1 MGLPVEVRRDP
12 LAVLRAVKNISAHEA
27 HKRVDLLNS
36 CGIVRYK
43 ARAM

>member
-1 MGLPVEVRRDP
+1 MFKIIDTKLNKIV
-12 LAVLRAVKNISAHEA
+12 LAKITAHEA

-43 ARAM
+43 AIAI

>member
-1 MGLPVEVRRDP
+1 MFKIIDTKTNKV
-12 LAVLRAVKNISAHEA
+12 AFTKISAHEA

-43 ARAM
+43 AVAM

>member
-1 MGLPVEVRRDP
+1 MFKIVDTKLNKI
-12 LAVLRAVKNISAHEA
+12 AFAKISEYEA

-43 ARAM
+43 AIAI